1 MIVVEGNSDK
11 FSFSRLFRIEEKKKR
26 EIRKIFQGYS
36 SIYSSRANLIFN
48 LMK

>member
-11 FSFSRLFRIEEKKKR
+11 FSFFRLFRIEEKKKGKFER
-26 EIRKIFQGYS
+26 YS
-36 SIYSSRANLIFN
+36 RDILHSSRANLIFN

>member
-11 FSFSRLFRIEEKKKR
+11 FSFSRLFRIEEKKKGKFER
-26 EIRKIFQGYS
+26 YS
-36 SIYSSRANLIFN
+36 RDILHSSRANLIFFN